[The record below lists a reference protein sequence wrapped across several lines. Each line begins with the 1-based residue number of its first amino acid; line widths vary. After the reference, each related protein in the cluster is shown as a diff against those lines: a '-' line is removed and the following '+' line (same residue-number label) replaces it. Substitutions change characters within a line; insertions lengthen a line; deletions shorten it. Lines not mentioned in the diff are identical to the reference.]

1 LGQVLNARGSF
12 GPYMWSPVVN
22 NIVSI
27 IGFGAF
33 LVLFGRFSEGGRM
46 ADPSAWTAG
55 PITLVGGVATLGIVA
70 QALVLLWPL
79 HRIGFRFRPSLDWRG
94 AGLATAG
101 GIAGWTL
108 AAQVVG
114 QLGILVVINV
124 ANSAGAGAGAA
135 IAGNNAYGN
144 AFMIFMLPHSLVT
157 VSLLTAMF
165 TRMSGHAAA
174 DDTAAVRGDV
184 DTGLRLIGV
193 FTVIAGA
200 VIAVLALPMVRVIWP
215 TTLPLA
221 SASLPPIIVALTL
234 GLPALG
240 VWALVQRVHY
250 SYEDAKGLFAIQVA
264 MGVVVAAGAVLARLV
279 LPRSS
284 WVAGAALAIAVSY
297 TLGAVWGGISVRRR
311 IGGIGTRG
319 TLGVVVR
326 ALLAGA
332 VAVAVGWPLS
342 RQFGDLSQIGFAAAL
357 GVCVLVG
364 LVMLGLY
371 AALLYALG
379 VEELTELA
387 APLLRAAR
395 RSMGSVTTRL
405 LRRRTEGEGVEVTI
419 GQGTQL
425 AGRYRLEH
433 PTPFDLPGAECW
445 TAHDQILDRPVR
457 ALLLRE
463 GRVHEAQDAARRA
476 ALVTDPRLLRVLDVG
491 SHEGIAYMVTE
502 RVPGRDLG
510 QLTAHGPLPA
520 DQARAIVGEAAVAL
534 EVARRRG
541 VHHLAL
547 RPSAVHVT
555 PAGAVVVS
563 GLAVD
568 GELTGEG
575 PRDARSTTR
584 TDAVALVAL
593 LYLALTG
600 RWPSPDGAPA
610 HGMAPAP
617 LMAGDPIAPA
627 EISPGVPNDLDTLCT
642 VTLGPNDDGP
652 HSPAELVRELEPW
665 GTITAIEPAT
675 ARAGRPSRV
684 VDTAVDV
691 PLPGP
696 HDAPADGA
704 AAQGEQPDGVVG
716 AQGLGTGLDTHRG
729 SAPDAPVVA
738 PRGRGAPPPAIPPTL
753 RRGDPRVTA
762 ASAGGGGITVPA
774 PSAGG
779 AGAAAPVSVPAPQP
793 AARPAPTGAARPP
806 HPPRDRPVRTS
817 AFGLFDDV
825 PPAQPPAIPPGPPA
839 PHEESR
845 SFDEVLG
852 RSAGALVRKRFNPT
866 PLVLALVAIL
876 IVIGIGWAWKA
887 LTKPAPPIGGTDG
900 FGNPVDISQT
910 PSTSTTD
917 SPSAS
922 ATQSPTPTDL
932 PTAAPV
938 IASAQQVDPPPQ
950 GDNNEHPEL
959 VGRAIDGDP
968 STMWVSRTYKNPKF
982 GMKPGIGYAVIL
994 AKPAMVSEV
1003 TLLTSSTGGHVEV
1016 RATSPDKPTEGTV
1029 LASGPLSP
1037 TTVLTFSKPVEA
1049 SSIVLWFTELPQTA
1063 DGRNRVELHE
1073 VTLG

>member
-1 LGQVLNARGSF
+1 MSRSEGLGRSTTVMAAGTAVSRALGFVRISLLVAALGMNSVVGNQFAFANVLPTIIYNLIAGGVVSAILVPQIVRAYQAERGQEYADRLLTVALAIMLAVTVALTAAAPLIVRLFGGNPDPAAQHLATVFAWWCLPQIFFYGVYSLLGQVLNARGSF

-264 MGVVVAAGAVLARLV
+264 MGVVVAAGAVLGRLV

-568 GELTGEG
+568 GEL
-575 PRDARSTTR
+575 
-584 TDAVALVAL
+584 
-593 LYLALTG
+593 
-600 RWPSPDGAPA
+600 DG
-610 HGMAPAP
+610 
-617 LMAGDPIAPA
+617 
-627 EISPGVPNDLDTLCT
+627 
-642 VTLGPNDDGP
+642 
-652 HSPAELVRELEPW
+652 
-665 GTITAIEPAT
+665 
-675 ARAGRPSRV
+675 
-684 VDTAVDV
+684 
-691 PLPGP
+691 
-696 HDAPADGA
+696 
-704 AAQGEQPDGVVG
+704 
-716 AQGLGTGLDTHRG
+716 
-729 SAPDAPVVA
+729 
-738 PRGRGAPPPAIPPTL
+738 
-753 RRGDPRVTA
+753 
-762 ASAGGGGITVPA
+762 
-774 PSAGG
+774 
-779 AGAAAPVSVPAPQP
+779 
-793 AARPAPTGAARPP
+793 
-806 HPPRDRPVRTS
+806 
-817 AFGLFDDV
+817 
-825 PPAQPPAIPPGPPA
+825 
-839 PHEESR
+839 
-845 SFDEVLG
+845 
-852 RSAGALVRKRFNPT
+852 
-866 PLVLALVAIL
+866 
-876 IVIGIGWAWKA
+876 
-887 LTKPAPPIGGTDG
+887 
-900 FGNPVDISQT
+900 
-910 PSTSTTD
+910 
-917 SPSAS
+917 
-922 ATQSPTPTDL
+922 
-932 PTAAPV
+932 
-938 IASAQQVDPPPQ
+938 
-950 GDNNEHPEL
+950 
-959 VGRAIDGDP
+959 
-968 STMWVSRTYKNPKF
+968 
-982 GMKPGIGYAVIL
+982 
-994 AKPAMVSEV
+994 
-1003 TLLTSSTGGHVEV
+1003 
-1016 RATSPDKPTEGTV
+1016 
-1029 LASGPLSP
+1029 
-1037 TTVLTFSKPVEA
+1037 
-1049 SSIVLWFTELPQTA
+1049 
-1063 DGRNRVELHE
+1063 
-1073 VTLG
+1073 